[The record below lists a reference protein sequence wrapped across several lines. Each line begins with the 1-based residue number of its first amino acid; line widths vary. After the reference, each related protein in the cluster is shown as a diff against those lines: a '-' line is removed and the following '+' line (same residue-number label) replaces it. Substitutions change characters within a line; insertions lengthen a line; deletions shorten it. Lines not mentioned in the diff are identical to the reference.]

1 MFSSSRISILA
12 RRVIYQMLADPRTL
26 VLIVVVP
33 IILLTVAGI
42 LIRVE
47 PKDIQV
53 GVVNQDEGMSAV
65 NLGNQLVAVLKG
77 VDAFKTVEITPEE
90 ADRKLDDGD
99 VDAVITLDSDL
110 TAQVIQTQTFMLKVT
125 YEGSN
130 PTISKRLESLFERAS
145 AQALTGLIAT
155 TPQGGGTNQ
164 LETTIQADY
173 LYGGPEYDT
182 LDYTAPALIAV
193 FVFLFVFIL
202 TSISFL
208 RERQNGTLERLQATP
223 IRPQEIILGYMF
235 GFLVFALIQGAITL
249 LYTVF
254 VLDIHYT
261 GNLLNVFVVEIILA
275 ITSVNL
281 GIFFSTF
288 ARNEFQVL
296 QFIPLVVVSQ
306 VFLGGVLWEV
316 EEMPVWL
323 QPIAQLMPLTHANE
337 ALREIMIKGM
347 SLTSELGSI
356 AALLAIA
363 AVVVM
368 LSARTAGRVQI

>member
-26 VLIVVVP
+26 ILIVIVP
-33 IILLTVAGI
+33 IVLLTVAGI

-53 GVVNQDEGMSAV
+53 GVVNHDEGMGAI
-65 NLGNQLVAVLKG
+65 NLGSQLLTVLQG
-77 VDAFKTVEITPEE
+77 FDTFKTVEMTEQE
-90 ADRKLDDGD
+90 ADKKLDAGE
-99 VDAVITLDSDL
+99 VDAVITLRTDF
-110 TAQVIQTQTFMLKVT
+110 TTQVAQTQTLTLHVT

-130 PTISKRLESLFERAS
+130 PTISKRLETLFERAA
-145 AQALTGLIAT
+145 AQAMTGLITANQE
-155 TPQGGGTNQ
+155 TPR
-164 LETTIQADY
+164 TIEAQIDSAY

-223 IRPQEIILGYMF
+223 IRAHEIILGYMF
-235 GFLVFALIQGAITL
+235 GFLAFALIQGAITL

-254 VLDIHYT
+254 VLDIHYE

-306 VFLGGVLWEV
+306 VFLGGVLWEIDS
-316 EEMPVWL
+316 MPAWL
-323 QPIAQLMPLTHANE
+323 QPIAQLMPLTHANT

-347 SLTSELGSI
+347 SLSSEWGSI
-356 AALLAIA
+356 TALIAIA
-363 AVVVM
+363 AFVVL
-368 LSARTAGRVQI
+368 LSTRTARQVQI

>member
-26 VLIVVVP
+26 VLIVIVP

-53 GVVNQDEGMSAV
+53 GVVNHDEGMGAI
-65 NLGNQLVAVLKG
+65 NLGNQLLMVLQG
-77 VDAFKTVEITPEE
+77 FDTFKTVEMTEQE
-90 ADRKLDDGD
+90 ADKKLEAGE
-99 VDAVITLDSDL
+99 VDAVITVNSDF
-110 TAQVIQTQTFMLKVT
+110 TAQVAQTQTLTLNVT

-130 PTISKRLESLFERAS
+130 PTISKRLESLFERAA
-145 AQALTGLIAT
+145 AQAMTGLITVNQGT
-155 TPQGGGTNQ
+155 TPRTVEAQ
-164 LETTIQADY
+164 IDSRY

-223 IRPQEIILGYMF
+223 IRAHEIILGYMF

-254 VLDIHYT
+254 VLNIHYE

-316 EEMPVWL
+316 EAMPAWL
-323 QPIAQLMPLTHANE
+323 QPIAKLMPLTHANT
-337 ALREIMIKGM
+337 ALREIMIKDM
-347 SLTSELGSI
+347 SLISEWGSLAALVVI
-356 AALLAIA
+356 AAFVVLL
-363 AVVVM
+363 
-368 LSARTAGRVQI
+368 STRTASRVQM